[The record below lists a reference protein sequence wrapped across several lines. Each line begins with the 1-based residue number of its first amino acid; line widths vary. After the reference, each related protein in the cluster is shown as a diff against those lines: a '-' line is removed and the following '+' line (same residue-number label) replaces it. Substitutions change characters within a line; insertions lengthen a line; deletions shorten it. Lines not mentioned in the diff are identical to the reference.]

1 MIFMLKLAAVGV
13 VGILSAALAAQAV
26 MTLNRPRPSADMR
39 RAEAVNPAASD
50 TPLAAPLASQA
61 VVTAPQA
68 SGLVAT
74 VLKSSDGH
82 YWADATVNGQTV
94 RVLVDT
100 GASEVALT
108 QTDAMRLGISP
119 GSLNYSL
126 QVTTANGQTRAAPVK
141 LSYVSVAGAQV
152 QNVDALV
159 IENGLQ
165 TSLLGMTYLGR
176 LSQFEATQTALILH
190 P

>member
-1 MIFMLKLAAVGV
+1 MLKLAAVGV
-13 VGILSAALAAQAV
+13 VGALSAALAAQAV
-26 MTLNRPRPSADMR
+26 MTMNRPEAGADLR
-39 RAEAVNPAASD
+39 RADAVSPASAEAPI
-50 TPLAAPLASQA
+50 AAPMATQA
-61 VVTAPQA
+61 TVAAPQA
-68 SGLVAT
+68 SGLTAT

-82 YWADATVNGQTV
+82 YWADATVNGQVV

-108 QTDAMRLGISP
+108 QTDATRLGIAP
-119 GSLNYSL
+119 ASLNYNM
-126 QVTTANGQTRAAPVK
+126 QVTTANGQTRAAQVK
-141 LSYVSVAGAQV
+141 LNFVSVAGAQV

>member
-1 MIFMLKLAAVGV
+1 MLKLAAVGV
-13 VGILSAALAAQAV
+13 VGALSAALAAQAV
-26 MTLNRPRPSADMR
+26 MTMNRPEAGAGLR
-39 RAEAVNPAASD
+39 RADAVGPASAETPIAAQATAAAS
-50 TPLAAPLASQA
+50 
-61 VVTAPQA
+61 QA
-68 SGLVAT
+68 SGLTAT

-82 YWADATVNGQTV
+82 YWADASVNGQAV

-108 QTDAMRLGISP
+108 QTDATRLGIAP
-119 GSLNYSL
+119 ASLNYNL
-126 QVTTANGQTRAAPVK
+126 QVTTANGQTRAAQVK
-141 LSYVSVAGAQV
+141 LAYVSVAGAQV